1 MFMEETCLGGV
12 GRVGTTK
19 EKMRKKEE
27 EKGHKKEIR

>member
-1 MFMEETCLGGV
+1 MSVRG

-27 EKGHKKEIR
+27 EKGHEKGIR